1 MLFANVNAKNR
12 RDEKE
17 KNCMFAVWLCHK
29 WIGHRWEMCA
39 VWRHMS
45 AVTHTHTAHTDTSK
59 VRVWIHLIFPT
70 LTCAKWAVSAYILH
84 SMQCAVMCGAYRG
97 SVNRMTRSATISSSL
112 SSTAMVVV
120 LYNLN
125 GTATVHMQTTWP
137 NSIHKTKRYN
147 FVLCAIWM
155 DSHQAASVFF
165 YGRLLICVVLLFS
178 EARSSCF
185 FYIIWKLFNLAYR
198 HSIVPNVNSASI

>member
-1 MLFANVNAKNR
+1 MRIYATNWSLFMQLEAMLFANVNAKNR

-97 SVNRMTRSATISSSL
+97 SVNRMTRSATMSSSL

-120 LYNLN
+120 LYNLKW
-125 GTATVHMQTTWP
+125 H
-137 NSIHKTKRYN
+137 
-147 FVLCAIWM
+147 C
-155 DSHQAASVFF
+155 
-165 YGRLLICVVLLFS
+165 
-178 EARSSCF
+178 
-185 FYIIWKLFNLAYR
+185 
-198 HSIVPNVNSASI
+198 NSAYANDMTEQHTQNEEV